1 MSENIVGRDGIQPYR
16 FSECSRKSYL
26 STFSA
31 GHALCLSN
39 KPNMFEV
46 GYTFSYGI
54 YFLYWHDSHVVAL
67 KAPPFSQEFIAFPLL
82 RYF

>member
-54 YFLYWHDSHVVAL
+54 YFLY
-67 KAPPFSQEFIAFPLL
+67 
-82 RYF
+82 